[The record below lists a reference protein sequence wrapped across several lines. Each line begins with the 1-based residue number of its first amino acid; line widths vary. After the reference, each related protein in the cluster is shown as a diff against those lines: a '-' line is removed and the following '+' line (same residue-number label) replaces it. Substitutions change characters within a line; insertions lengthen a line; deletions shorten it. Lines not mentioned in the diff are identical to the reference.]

1 MRMAVGVVGGGVVA
15 EIEGIY
21 CLHVH
26 APASVGQDEE
36 VGVVGYWVW
45 RGLAVWLT
53 GELSDGWAE
62 EEKKYVRVCRGLGE
76 RMTMTGAHTEILFHW
91 LICSLVHILIEV
103 LGLCHP
109 K

>member
-26 APASVGQDEE
+26 APASVGQDGE

-45 RGLAVWLT
+45 RGFAV
-53 GELSDGWAE
+53 
-62 EEKKYVRVCRGLGE
+62 
-76 RMTMTGAHTEILFHW
+76 
-91 LICSLVHILIEV
+91 
-103 LGLCHP
+103 
-109 K
+109 